1 MRQATATTQ
10 PVFRAPLAKL
20 EAAAVPEVDRA
31 PPIWWPLALAALLL
45 AALAVVVAPAGAL

>member
-31 PPIWWPLALAALLL
+31 PPIWWPLAALLL